1 MAGGIFVSYRRDD
14 AKHAAGRLVDRLS
27 QAFGPDQLFL
37 DVDNI
42 APGLD
47 FKKVLA
53 EKVQACDVLLAV
65 IGPGW
70 LASVDERGSRRL
82 DNPNDFVRIE
92 IEAALLRDIR
102 VIPVLVD
109 GAPMPGERELP
120 DTLRSLAGRNAVRL
134 AHERF
139 GADASDLTAALA
151 KVIVPARKGWFTPSG
166 LRSQL
171 GKATA
176 ATQNAHRAK
185 GSDALAIVVAAAFAV
200 AALPLSN
207 MMMRTFHNAR
217 WNLFVSDIRGMGAAV
232 TGELVSAVSLV
243 VVALLMARYR
253 GTAFRASEAV
263 LYWLGSAMCVA
274 LAVPKLFYQ
283 LDLRL
288 FGSGQ
293 DGALFS
299 GFLVGALLAL
309 LSGSTLLVWWRRR
322 RAA

>member
-70 LASVDERGSRRL
+70 LTSADERGSRRL

-92 IEAALLRDIR
+92 IEAALVRDIR

-109 GAPMPGERELP
+109 GAPMPGEQELP
-120 DTLRSLAGRNAVRL
+120 DTLRSLADRNAVRL

-151 KVIVPARKGWFTPSG
+151 KVIVPARKVT
-166 LRSQL
+166 
-171 GKATA
+171 T
-176 ATQNAHRAK
+176 ATQGAHRAK
-185 GSDALAIVVAAAFAV
+185 GSDARAIVVATAFAV
-200 AALPLSN
+200 AALPLSG
-207 MMMRTFHNAR
+207 MMARTFHNAR

-243 VVALLMARYR
+243 VVALLIARYR

-274 LAVPKLFYQ
+274 LAMPKLFYQ